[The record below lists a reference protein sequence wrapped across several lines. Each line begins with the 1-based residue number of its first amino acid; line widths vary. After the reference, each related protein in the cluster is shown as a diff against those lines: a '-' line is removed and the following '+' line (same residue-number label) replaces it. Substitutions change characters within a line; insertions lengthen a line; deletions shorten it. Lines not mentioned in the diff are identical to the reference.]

1 MRKNA
6 RYTSQS
12 REHTAQTLT
21 CSLTKLTHYT
31 WTPTKSKH
39 LQAPASVCQGDKA
52 ATITMFEPINPSLS
66 SVLHN
71 GQAKVIAATHGRTL
85 QTPFDGCI
93 QFVKEWITAT
103 DRIRVHSYSRTNTQD
118 GRSITRGR
126 PATRHQQSSTFRHL
140 VGQLLHSC
148 LAELDQPYGV
158 CLLRARSGQPATVS
172 VKHAHGSLLPERGT
186 ARDTARRGRTEKL
199 VNRTGRVGLKQKTG
213 TPKACSIGQSM
224 VRRALI
230 RVTNARTDGREA
242 SRCRCLSRL
251 TGCVV
256 FRPWLANFSS
266 VDSAM
271 LA

>member
-12 REHTAQTLT
+12 REHRAQTLT

-39 LQAPASVCQGDKA
+39 LQADKA
-52 ATITMFEPINPSLS
+52 ATITMFEPMSPSLS

-148 LAELDQPYGV
+148 LAETNLTAFAYFE
-158 CLLRARSGQPATVS
+158 LEAA
-172 VKHAHGSLLPERGT
+172 SLQQLALNTR
-186 ARDTARRGRTEKL
+186 
-199 VNRTGRVGLKQKTG
+199 
-213 TPKACSIGQSM
+213 M
-224 VRRALI
+224 VL
-230 RVTNARTDGREA
+230 
-242 SRCRCLSRL
+242 SCLSAEQLGIQLDEGGRRSFCIVL
-251 TGCVV
+251 VAWV
-256 FRPWLANFSS
+256 
-266 VDSAM
+266 
-271 LA
+271 